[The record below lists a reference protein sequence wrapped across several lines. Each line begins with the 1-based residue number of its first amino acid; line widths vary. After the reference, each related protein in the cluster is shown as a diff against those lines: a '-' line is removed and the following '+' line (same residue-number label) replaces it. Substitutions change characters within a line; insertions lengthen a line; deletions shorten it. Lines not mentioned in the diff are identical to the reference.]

1 VAWLS
6 ITLELEALQAEILS
20 DALLEAGAESVA
32 LESTSKDPATP
43 EPGARLR
50 VIALARAAA
59 DPAALV
65 AAAEAIAAIKAP
77 RFTVAP
83 LEEEDWVRRSQSQ
96 FGPIRISGRLW
107 IVPSWHTPPDAQAI
121 AVRLDPGLA
130 FGTGSHVSTRL
141 VLQYLETH
149 LRPGDRVLDY
159 GCGSGILAIVAGKLG
174 AGEIAATDI
183 DPQALATTAA
193 NAAGNG
199 VDLSVAAPESLPAGA
214 FDLVLAN
221 ILADP
226 LIALAPLLSART
238 RRGGRIALSG
248 ILESQADEVAAA
260 YVRDFDARVL
270 AIEEGW
276 ALVEGERR

>member
-1 VAWLS
+1 
-6 ITLELEALQAEILS
+6 
-20 DALLEAGAESVA
+20 
-32 LESTSKDPATP
+32 
-43 EPGARLR
+43 
-50 VIALARAAA
+50 
-59 DPAALV
+59 
-65 AAAEAIAAIKAP
+65 
-77 RFTVAP
+77 
-83 LEEEDWVRRSQSQ
+83 
-96 FGPIRISGRLW
+96 
-107 IVPSWHTPPDAQAI
+107 
-121 AVRLDPGLA
+121 
-130 FGTGSHVSTRL
+130 
-141 VLQYLETH
+141 
-149 LRPGDRVLDY
+149 
-159 GCGSGILAIVAGKLG
+159 LAIVAGKLG

-226 LIALAPLLSART
+226 LIARAPLLAART